1 MAEDIVGS
9 KMPGLASEGLKPSK
23 AGYGQNGYG
32 GASSDLPGENR
43 SSGFLPGIT
52 QADLTAALDRVSPK
66 DSRDTVRD
74 ASGKGNPP
82 APKDFKQP
90 KFAAPQTREVP
101 SDSYPLSFG
110 MDTRSP
116 RNR

>member
-1 MAEDIVGS
+1 MLIDWRRHPAQARRTGA
-9 KMPGLASEGLKPSK
+9 MTRLKVPH
-23 AGYGQNGYG
+23 
-32 GASSDLPGENR
+32 
-43 SSGFLPGIT
+43 GIRLG
-52 QADLTAALDRVSPK
+52 DLTAALDRVSPK